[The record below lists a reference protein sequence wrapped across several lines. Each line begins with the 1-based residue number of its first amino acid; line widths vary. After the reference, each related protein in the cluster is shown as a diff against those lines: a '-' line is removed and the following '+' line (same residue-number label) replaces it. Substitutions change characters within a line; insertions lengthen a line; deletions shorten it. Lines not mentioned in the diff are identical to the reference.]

1 MYVCMY
7 VLMYVLLI
15 IKNFV
20 LSVFCYSYIPPS
32 VTPTK
37 DGRSSSTDGMA
48 ERAFGTRKH
57 PFAAGWGN
65 HTEPQTEERK
75 AERGEE
81 ISSKT
86 IWLKFRYIVFDLYSV
101 LDYAYYFLYCHFSNG
116 GQDAPIKDAVKISFP
131 YKAKDGI
138 AISDDPGKD
147 QTKTFVTD
155 HGKKLCRTNDPQ
167 KENP

>member
-1 MYVCMY
+1 MAAQAQLTEWQKEHLEHVNI
-7 VLMYVLLI
+7 LLQQ
-15 IKNFV
+15 
-20 LSVFCYSYIPPS
+20 
-32 VTPTK
+32 
-37 DGRSSSTDGMA
+37 A
-48 ERAFGTRKH
+48 EETIRILK
-57 PFAAGWGN
+57 
-65 HTEPQTEERK
+65 TEERK
-75 AERGEE
+75 AESGEE